1 MALPRVWKEERLGST
16 CRMQTTM
23 KRVDVNSKWSILNS
37 FTNRSKGFFFLLSLK
52 GIFFILKWMWI
63 LCFMLKMS
71 VITHECLER
80 NVLRPIVG
88 QIRLIHSYPQ
98 GLLLDSCTTMR
109 RVLSVP
115 VGVQL
120 LDYPVTR
127 EGENPQVWR
136 AKLYVLRKKDKAK
149 TERRGAGERMIT
161 CDWVALGRK

>member
-1 MALPRVWKEERLGST
+1 
-16 CRMQTTM
+16 MQTATM
-23 KRVDVNSKWSILNS
+23 KRVDVNSKWSILNT
-37 FTNRSKGFFFLLSLK
+37 FTNRSKGFS
-52 GIFFILKWMWI
+52 FFIIKGDLFHFMNVDI
-63 LCFMLKMS
+63 CFMLKMS

-88 QIRLIHSYPQ
+88 QIRLTHSYPQ
-98 GLLLDSCTTMR
+98 GLLLEPCITMR

>member
-1 MALPRVWKEERLGST
+1 
-16 CRMQTTM
+16 
-23 KRVDVNSKWSILNS
+23 
-37 FTNRSKGFFFLLSLK
+37 
-52 GIFFILKWMWI
+52 MWI

-71 VITHECLER
+71 MITHERLER

-98 GLLLDSCTTMR
+98 GLLLEPCITMR
-109 RVLSVP
+109 RFLSVP

-127 EGENPQVWR
+127 EGGNPQVWR

-149 TERRGAGERMIT
+149 TERRGDGERIT